1 MSTNSTVAEALTKVM
16 AEVRRLEKA
25 DNNAHA
31 NYKFTSV
38 DDFKD
43 ALRPLFARHGLTVR
57 CDQTAFAMFPVKSK
71 NGETLAAQFDFEFTL
86 ATAAHEDKP
95 ERSTVVLPYTGA
107 QTTGIARSYA
117 LKEYLKTRVMASSGD
132 QEDAD
137 FAPTGEYQP
146 APNAAPKAASR
157 STYSELQE
165 SLRGCSTREDVLK
178 WAAEHASQIDT
189 LPNDWRQTLRDE
201 TKSLLKELA

>member
-1 MSTNSTVAEALTKVM
+1 MEHIPVAAAVAKVM
-16 AEVRRLEKA
+16 TEVRRLEKA
-25 DNNAHA
+25 DKNTHA

-43 ALRPLFARHGLTVR
+43 ALRPLMAKHGLTVR
-57 CDQTAFAMFPVKSK
+57 CDQTGFDTRMIPSK
-71 NGETLAAQFDFEFTL
+71 TGETLVARFDFEFVM
-86 ATAAHEDKP
+86 ATATDTDAP
-95 ERSTVVLPYTGA
+95 ERSTVMLPYTGA

-117 LKEYLKTRVMASSGD
+117 LKEYLKTRLMASSGD
-132 QEDAD
+132 EEDAD
-137 FAPTGEYQP
+137 RLPTGEYG
-146 APNAAPKAASR
+146 NAKPAPKAASR

-178 WAAEHASQIDT
+178 WAAEHAPQIDT